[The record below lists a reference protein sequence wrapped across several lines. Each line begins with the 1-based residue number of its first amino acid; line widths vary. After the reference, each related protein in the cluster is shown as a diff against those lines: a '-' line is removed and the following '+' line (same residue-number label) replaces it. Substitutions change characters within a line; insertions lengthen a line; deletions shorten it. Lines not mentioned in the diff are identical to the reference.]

1 MLPETTSDSHHPI
14 IDYKY
19 QIESLAF
26 SSPQYGLASSNCFDG
41 FHVSLHV
48 TLVLWYKAVSL
59 YFIAG
64 EVGKPGSSVPVPGPP
79 GQKGDRGAVGA
90 QGAKG
95 EKGQTGKSGA
105 KYVRWGRTTCPSS
118 AEIVYKGTLSDL
130 AEVLIINNTK
140 MTKQNKTSY
149 NT

>member
-1 MLPETTSDSHHPI
+1 MSF

-26 SSPQYGLASSNCFDG
+26 FSPQYSLASHIHAG
-41 FHVSLHV
+41 FRVLLHFV
-48 TLVLWYKAVSL
+48 LALWYKAVSL

-64 EVGKPGSSVPVPGPP
+64 EVGKPGSSVSVPGLP

-95 EKGQTGKSGA
+95 EKGQTGESGV
-105 KYVRWGRTTCPSS
+105 KYVRWGRTTCPSG
-118 AEIVYKGTLSDL
+118 AEIVYKGTSSDQLMNQLSSDF
-130 AEVLIINNTK
+130 LIK
-140 MTKQNKTSY
+140 
-149 NT
+149 